1 MKLPWTKGAEEKSVS
16 PMMVALSQLGS
27 ARWGSRSSEA
37 LTRDGYLRNAVVYRC
52 VRMVTE
58 AAASVP
64 LVSAHEETANLLARP
79 MPDEAGPGL
88 LEALY
93 SHLQISGNGYVE
105 AIRLGEGEAPKG
117 LQVLRPER
125 MKPLVDG
132 RGWVMGW
139 IYTVERRE
147 RRIVR
152 DEAGWSPVLHLKC
165 FHPASDVSGLPP
177 LAAARQALD
186 LHNAGADWAKALI
199 DNSAKPSGALVYGRD
214 GARLT
219 DEQFDRL
226 KRELETAH
234 AGAENAGRPL
244 LLEGGLDWKP
254 MSLSPAEMDFREA
267 RNGAA
272 REIALALGVPPQLLG
287 IPGDNTYANYKEANL
302 AFWRMTVLP
311 LVNKTAA
318 GIGLWLSGCFEDEI
332 AVTPN
337 LDAVPALS
345 VEREA
350 LWKRIEAASFMTVAE
365 KREMAG
371 LPAVDGPLTEDAS

>member
-1 MKLPWTKGAEEKSVS
+1 MKLPWTKREEQKSVS

-27 ARWGSRSSEA
+27 ARWGARSSEA
-37 LTRDGYLRNAVVYRC
+37 LMRDGYLRNAVVYRC
-52 VRMVTE
+52 VRMLSE

-64 LVSAHEETANLLARP
+64 LVSGHEETARLLAQP
-79 MPDEAGPGL
+79 MPDEAGPGM
-88 LEALY
+88 LETLY
-93 SHLQISGNGYVE
+93 SHLQMSGNGYLE
-105 AIRLGEGEAPKG
+105 ALRLEGDQAPKG

-125 MKPLVDG
+125 MKPLVDA
-132 RGWVMGW
+132 RGWITGW
-139 IYTVERRE
+139 TYRVERRE

-152 DEAGWSPVLHLKC
+152 DETGWSPILHLKC

-318 GIGLWLSGCFEDEI
+318 GMALWLSGCFDEDI
-332 AVTPN
+332 SIGAN

-350 LWKRIEAASFMTVAE
+350 LWNRLDAASFMTVAE
-365 KREMAG
+365 KRSMAG
-371 LPAVDGPLTEDAS
+371 LPELDQPLPEAK

>member
-1 MKLPWTKGAEEKSVS
+1 M
-16 PMMVALSQLGS
+16 
-27 ARWGSRSSEA
+27 
-37 LTRDGYLRNAVVYRC
+37 RDGYLRNAVVYRC
-52 VRMVTE
+52 VRMVAE

-64 LVSAHEETANLLARP
+64 FVARHDGASVLLGRP
-79 MPDEAGPGL
+79 MPEESCADVFTKI
-88 LEALY
+88 Y
-93 SHLQISGNGYVE
+93 MHLQISGNAYLE
-105 AIRLGEGEAPKG
+105 ALSLAPEEAPRG

-125 MKPLVDG
+125 MKAQLDD
-132 RGWVMGW
+132 RGWVNGW
-139 IYTVERRE
+139 AYMAGQK
-147 RRIVR
+147 VR
-152 DEAGWSPVLHLKC
+152 QIGRAETGWLPVLHMKL
-165 FHPASDVSGLPP
+165 FHPGDDIYGFSP

-199 DNSAKPSGALVYGRD
+199 DNFAKPSGALVYGRD

-226 KRELETAH
+226 KLELETAH

-302 AFWRMTVLP
+302 AFWRMTIVP
-311 LVNKTAA
+311 LVQRTAA
-318 GIGLWLSGCFEDEI
+318 ALGVWLSEAYEEAVEVGC
-332 AVTPN
+332 N

-345 VEREA
+345 EEREA
-350 LWKRIEAASFMTVAE
+350 LWARLDAASFLTDAE

-371 LPAVDGPLTEDAS
+371 LPPIDEVAL

>member
-1 MKLPWTKGAEEKSVS
+1 MKLPWIREEQKSVS
-16 PMMVALSQLGS
+16 SVMVALSQLGA
-27 ARWGSRSSEA
+27 ARWGGRSGEA
-37 LTRDGYLRNAVVYRC
+37 LMRDGYLRNAVAYRC
-52 VRMVTE
+52 VRMVAE

-64 LVSAHEETANLLARP
+64 FVSGHEGAAALLARP
-79 MPDEAGPGL
+79 MPGESCSDIFARLYAHLHISGNAY
-88 LEALY
+88 LEAL
-93 SHLQISGNGYVE
+93 Q
-105 AIRLGEGEAPKG
+105 LGEREAPRG

-125 MKPLVDG
+125 MKAQLDG
-132 RGWVMGW
+132 RGW
-139 IYTVERRE
+139 IERWTYKVGHKARH
-147 RRIVR
+147 IDR
-152 DEAGWSPVLHLKC
+152 DEAGWMPIFHMRL
-165 FHPASDVSGLPP
+165 FHPGDDIYGLSP

-226 KRELETAH
+226 KAELETAH

-302 AFWRMTVLP
+302 AFWRMTIIP
-311 LVNKTAA
+311 LVQRTCDAL
-318 GIGLWLSGCFEDEI
+318 GLWLGEAFEEPVEI
-332 AVTPN
+332 KCN
-337 LDAVPALS
+337 LDAVPALAE
-345 VEREA
+345 ERES
-350 LWKRIEAASFMTVAE
+350 LWARLEAASFLSDAE
-365 KREMAG
+365 KRQMAG
-371 LPAVDGPLTEDAS
+371 LLPLDEVTP

>member
-1 MKLPWTKGAEEKSVS
+1 MKLPWTKGKEMKSTS
-16 PMMVALSQLGS
+16 SMMIALSQLGS

-37 LTRDGYLRNAVVYRC
+37 LMRDGYLRNAVAYRC
-52 VRMVTE
+52 IRMVAE

-64 LVSAHEETANLLARP
+64 LITEHEGTAELLGRP
-79 MPDEAGPGL
+79 MPDEAGPSL
-88 LEALY
+88 FETLY
-93 SHLQISGNGYVE
+93 SHLQMSGNAFVE
-105 AIRLGEGEAPKG
+105 AIRLDESEAPKG

-125 MKPLVDG
+125 MKPLVDA
-132 RGWVMGW
+132 RGWISGW
-139 IYTVERRE
+139 VYTVDRRE

-152 DEAGWSPVLHLKC
+152 DEAGWSPILHLKC
-165 FHPASDVSGLPP
+165 FHPVSDVSGLPP

-186 LHNAGADWAKALI
+186 LHNASADWAKALI

-214 GARLT
+214 GARMT

-226 KRELETAH
+226 KTELETAH

-244 LLEGGLDWKP
+244 LLEGGLDWKQ

-311 LVNKTAA
+311 LVHKTVAS
-318 GIGLWLSGCFEDEI
+318 IGLWMSGCFDEG
-332 AVTPN
+332 VTVRVD

-350 LWKRIEAASFMTVAE
+350 LWARVEAASFMSVAE
-365 KREMAG
+365 KRTAVGLAETDEPLAG
-371 LPAVDGPLTEDAS
+371 DGA

>member
-1 MKLPWTKGAEEKSVS
+1 MKLPWTKGEEAKSVS
-16 PMMVALSQLGS
+16 SMMVALSQLGS
-27 ARWGSRSSEA
+27 ARWGARSSDA
-37 LTRDGYLRNAVVYRC
+37 LMRDGYLRNAVAYRC
-52 VRMVTE
+52 VRMVAE

-64 LVSAHEETANLLARP
+64 LVSSQEGVSTLLNRP
-79 MPDEAGPGL
+79 MPDEAGFGL
-88 LEALY
+88 LETLY
-93 SHLQISGNGYVE
+93 SHLQISGNAYVE
-105 AIRLGEGEAPKG
+105 AVRLEEDEAPKG

-125 MKPLVDG
+125 MKPLTDA
-132 RGWVMGW
+132 RGWISGW
-139 IYTVERRE
+139 VYTVDRRE
-147 RRIVR
+147 RRIMR
-152 DEAGWSPVLHLKC
+152 DGEGWSPVLHLKC
-165 FHPASDVSGLPP
+165 FHPANDVSGLPP

-186 LHNAGADWAKALI
+186 LHNASADWAKALI

-214 GARLT
+214 GARMT

-226 KRELETAH
+226 KNELETAH
-234 AGAENAGRPL
+234 AGSENAGRPL

-254 MSLSPAEMDFREA
+254 MSLSPAEMDYREA

-302 AFWRMTVLP
+302 AFWRMTILP

-318 GIGLWLSGCFEDEI
+318 GIGLWLSGCFDEDVS
-332 AVTPN
+332 VTPN

-350 LWKRIEAASFMTVAE
+350 LWARLEAASFMSVAE

-371 LPAVDGPLTEDAS
+371 LALLAAPLPDSSS